1 MVQKT
6 EQLCQ
11 CGLSADRVT
20 EGAFQCFMNSDQ
32 QVTFRA
38 RIHGTAKANSSQLI
52 AYIEQWVATG
62 TSIAVQRV
70 RIRVEACPVAITT
83 FDDPECAQTTPPTSD
98 NTAAIIGGVIVTLV
112 VIVAVTITVV
122 VIFIM
127 KNKRAKR
134 SLQKVEHTR

>member
-11 CGLSADRVT
+11 CGLSTDRIT

-38 RIHGTAKANSSQLI
+38 RIHGTAQANSSQLI
-52 AYIEQWVATG
+52 TYIEQWVTTE

-70 RIRVEACPVAITT
+70 RIRVDTCPVAITT
-83 FDDPECAQTTPPTSD
+83 FDDPECAQTSLPTSD
-98 NTAAIIGGVIVTLV
+98 NTAAIISGVIVALV
-112 VIVAVTITVV
+112 VIVVITISVV
-122 VIFIM
+122 VIFVM
-127 KNKRAKR
+127 KNKRAKL

>member
-11 CGLSADRVT
+11 CELSADRIT

-38 RIHGTAKANSSQLI
+38 RIHGTAQANSSQLI
-52 AYIEQWVATG
+52 TYIEQWVATE

-70 RIRVEACPVAITT
+70 RIRVDACPVAITT
-83 FDDPECAQTTPPTSD
+83 FDDPECAQATPPTSD
-98 NTAAIIGGVIVTLV
+98 NTAAIISGVVVTLV
-112 VIVAVTITVV
+112 VIVAVTIAV
-122 VIFIM
+122 VIFVM
-127 KNKRAKR
+127 KNKRAKL
-134 SLQKVEHTR
+134 SLEKVEHTR